1 LTALKTGIATDRG
14 LVNADYTSLVNQIQA
29 IETAKSSYSTY
40 SIAYNKALSNLEN
53 AKSKAEADINV
64 YQALVD
70 QAEATYNDAKN
81 PARDED
87 IASARAQLAEA
98 YGGLSQA
105 VAARNKGRI
114 IAPVN
119 GVVGKINGKVGEYV
133 GATDIVI
140 KLVSPHFE
148 VSVDI
153 PETDIIKISSGDE
166 TQITIDAYGSDVKFS
181 GRVSEIEIG
190 ETVIQD
196 VIYYTVTVSLGNNG
210 ETEDYNILNGMTADV
225 LFYTEEKQDALYV
238 PQRVVRTNDEG
249 KYVRVLEN
257 DEAKDVPV
265 TTGLR
270 GDGGLIEI
278 ISGVGEGQEV
288 IIREVE

>member
-1 LTALKTGIATDRG
+1 M
-14 LVNADYTSLVNQIQA
+14 
-29 IETAKSSYSTY
+29 
-40 SIAYNKALSNLEN
+40 
-53 AKSKAEADINV
+53 
-64 YQALVD
+64 
-70 QAEATYNDAKN
+70 
-81 PARDED
+81 
-87 IASARAQLAEA
+87 
-98 YGGLSQA
+98 
-105 VAARNKGRI
+105 
-114 IAPVN
+114 
-119 GVVGKINGKVGEYV
+119 
-133 GATDIVI
+133 
-140 KLVSPHFE
+140 
-148 VSVDI
+148 
-153 PETDIIKISSGDE
+153 
-166 TQITIDAYGSDVKFS
+166 
-181 GRVSEIEIG
+181 
-190 ETVIQD
+190 IQD